1 MFLNLRTNTMISSID
16 HLIIAVK
23 DINDAEENYRKIFG
37 MEPVWKGEH
46 KALGTANVIFNFKNT
61 YCELLSANGDGIG
74 AALVNG
80 AIEEQGDGLIGVVLG
95 TNNIEESFSTLKK
108 SGYLVTEPTEGEG
121 IDNKTQK
128 IRKWKNLFL
137 PPELTRG
144 IFSFIIEHSE
154 GVLPSLNKYPEA
166 TINKLDH
173 LVINTND
180 ANGFIN
186 IYKDVFNIR
195 LALDKVIEHWKSR
208 MLFFRVNKTTIEVIE
223 RKNEDDS
230 QDSLWGLAWEVESIE
245 EAYKRLI
252 SEGVDVT
259 PIKEGLKENTLVA
272 TIKSHT
278 HNVPTLLIE
287 HT

>member
-1 MFLNLRTNTMISSID
+1 MISSID
-16 HLIIAVK
+16 HLIVAVK
-23 DINDAEENYRKIFG
+23 DIRDAEENYRKIFG

-61 YCELLSANGDGIG
+61 YCELLSANGDGLG
-74 AALVNG
+74 AELVNS

-154 GVLPSLNKYPEA
+154 GALPSLNKYPKA

-223 RKNEDDS
+223 RKNENDS

>member
-1 MFLNLRTNTMISSID
+1 MISSID

-23 DINDAEENYRKIFG
+23 DIHDAEENYRKIFG

-46 KALGTANVIFNFKNT
+46 KALGTVNVIFNFKNT
-61 YCELLSANGDGIG
+61 YCELLSANGDGLG

-80 AIEEQGDGLIGVVLG
+80 AIKEQGDGLIGVVYG
-95 TNNIEESFSTLKK
+95 TNNIEESFSALKK

-154 GVLPSLNKYPEA
+154 GALPSLNKYPKA

-287 HT
+287 HTQ

>member
-1 MFLNLRTNTMISSID
+1 MISSID

-61 YCELLSANGDGIG
+61 YFELLSANGDGLG
-74 AALVNG
+74 AELVNS
-80 AIEEQGDGLIGVVLG
+80 AIEEQGDGLIGVVFG

-154 GVLPSLNKYPEA
+154 GALPSLNKYPKA

-186 IYKDVFNIR
+186 IYKDIFNIR

-223 RKNEDDS
+223 RKNQDDS

>member
-1 MFLNLRTNTMISSID
+1 MISSID

-23 DINDAEENYRKIFG
+23 DIHDAEENYRKIFG

-46 KALGTANVIFNFKNT
+46 KALGTVNVIFNFKNT
-61 YCELLSANGDGIG
+61 YCELLSANGDGLG
-74 AALVNG
+74 AELVNS

-154 GVLPSLNKYPEA
+154 GALPSLNKYPKA

-230 QDSLWGLAWEVESIE
+230 LDSLWGLAWEVESIE

-259 PIKEGLKENTLVA
+259 PIKDGLKENTLVA

>member
-1 MFLNLRTNTMISSID
+1 MISSID

-61 YCELLSANGDGIG
+61 YCELLSANGDGLG
-74 AALVNG
+74 AELVNS

-108 SGYLVTEPTEGEG
+108 SGYLVTEPTEDEG

-154 GVLPSLNKYPEA
+154 GALPSLNKYPKA

-223 RKNEDDS
+223 RKNENDS

-259 PIKEGLKENTLVA
+259 PIKDGLKENTLVA

>member
-1 MFLNLRTNTMISSID
+1 MISSID
-16 HLIIAVK
+16 HLIIAVT
-23 DINDAEENYRKIFG
+23 DINVAEENYRKIFG
-37 MEPVWKGEH
+37 MESVWKGEH

-61 YCELLSANGDGIG
+61 YCELLSANGDGLG
-74 AALVNG
+74 AELVNS
-80 AIEEQGDGLIGVVLG
+80 AIEEQGDGLIGVVFG
-95 TNNIEESFSTLKK
+95 TDNIKESCSTLKK

-154 GVLPSLNKYPEA
+154 GALPSLNKYPKA

-223 RKNEDDS
+223 RKNEDNS

-245 EAYKRLI
+245 AAYNRLI

>member
-1 MFLNLRTNTMISSID
+1 MISSID

-23 DINDAEENYRKIFG
+23 DIHDAEENYRKIFG

-61 YCELLSANGDGIG
+61 YCELLSSNGDGLG
-74 AALVNG
+74 AELVNS

-121 IDNKTQK
+121 VDNKTQK

-154 GVLPSLNKYPEA
+154 GALPSLNKYPKA

-259 PIKEGLKENTLVA
+259 PIKDGLKENTLVA

-287 HT
+287 HI